1 MSMTNDARQTAS
13 RAASRAAD
21 NPLLEGFARAGF
33 IGYGVVH
40 ILFAWLALQIAFGKS
55 EGAGDQAGALHELA
69 AQPAGRYLVIAIA
82 VGLAAMALWQA
93 LEAAVGHRVDRGKER
108 VFERIASAGR
118 ALLYIYLAWTG
129 YKVVTAAKSNAGDQ
143 SETATAKL
151 MSSSGGRWLVALI
164 GVAVLA
170 IGIGMIVYGLI
181 KRFFKHLM
189 TERMSARMRKISR
202 ILGVS
207 GYVAKGAAYAIAGVL
222 VIAAAVTFDPQK
234 ARGLDGALRTLV
246 QQPYGGLLLI
256 LVAAGIAAFAAF
268 CFVQAR
274 YRKV

>member
-1 MSMTNDARQTAS
+1 MTNDARQTAS

-93 LEAAVGHRVDRGKER
+93 LEAAIGHRVDRGKER

-189 TERMSARMRKISR
+189 TERMSARTRKVSR

-207 GYVAKGAAYAIAGVL
+207 GYVAKGVAYAIAGVL